1 MTRDSARDSI
11 RESVTEP
18 VGLLAAAHHLP
29 ERVCT
34 LDEIV
39 ARETGPVDV
48 TAAARLGVGSVHVF
62 EGESPTDMA
71 LAVSRKVLEAAGLT
85 PLDLD
90 AIIDFSMMPQRYVE
104 PAWSMSNELQAELGA
119 KRAFTLGY
127 SGGHSSNLHAA
138 IKFARALILA
148 NDDVNRVLLV
158 AADQAIAGNRV
169 IAGLDAPLTVLGD
182 GASAVIVARGA
193 GRAAILGTALR
204 SNGALH
210 DVLNIPGGGMK
221 HPTRLDLYRLTLDA
235 AKHDRADR
243 TSELKGLVDRLLAR
257 HGLSGG
263 DISRTITAN
272 ISAADAQAV
281 GDSLCTGARLVP
293 AGFASRGHLHGSDLV
308 LNLLE
313 LEEEAPPAGSNV
325 LLATHGHGFLYG
337 ATLLQY

>member
-1 MTRDSARDSI
+1 MPRESARERV
-11 RESVTEP
+11 RES
-18 VGLLAAAHHLP
+18 VGLLAAAHYLP
-29 ERVCT
+29 ERTST
-34 LDEIV
+34 LDEII

-48 TAAARLGVGSVHVF
+48 TAAARLGVDSVHVF

-71 LAVSRKVLEAAGLT
+71 VAVSRKVLDTAGLA

-148 NDDVNRVLLV
+148 NDDVHRVLLV
-158 AADQAIAGNRV
+158 ASDQAISGNRV
-169 IAGLDAPLTVLGD
+169 IAGKDAPLTVLGD

-193 GRAAILGTALR
+193 GRARILGTAMR
-204 SNGALH
+204 STGALH

-235 AKHDRADR
+235 AKHARADR
-243 TSELKGLVDRLLAR
+243 TNELKGLVDKLLAR
-257 HGLSGG
+257 HGLSGS
-263 DISRTITAN
+263 DIGRTITAN
-272 ISAADAQAV
+272 ISASDAQAV
-281 GDSLCTGARLVP
+281 GDSLGAGERLVP
-293 AGFASRGHLHGSDLV
+293 SGFASRGHLHASDLV
-308 LNLLE
+308 LNMLE
-313 LEEEAPPAGSNV
+313 LEEEAPPAGTNV

>member
-1 MTRDSARDSI
+1 MTRESA
-11 RESVTEP
+11 RESVREP
-18 VGLLAAAHHLP
+18 VGLLAAAHYLP
-29 ERVCT
+29 ERTST
-34 LDEIV
+34 LDEII

-48 TAAARLGVGSVHVF
+48 TAAARLGVDSVHVF

-71 LAVSRKVLEAAGLT
+71 VAVSRKVLETAGLT

-148 NDDVNRVLLV
+148 NDDVHRVLLV
-158 AADQAIAGNRV
+158 ASDQAISGNRV
-169 IAGLDAPLTVLGD
+169 IAGQDSPLTVLGD

-193 GRAAILGTALR
+193 GRARILGTAMR
-204 SNGALH
+204 STGALH

-235 AKHDRADR
+235 AKHARADR
-243 TSELKGLVDRLLAR
+243 TNELKGLVDKLLAR
-257 HGLSGG
+257 HGLSGS
-263 DISRTITAN
+263 DIGRTITAN
-272 ISAADAQAV
+272 ISASDAQAV
-281 GDSLCTGARLVP
+281 GDSLGAGERLVP
-293 AGFASRGHLHGSDLV
+293 SGFASRGHLHASDLV
-308 LNLLE
+308 LNMLE
-313 LEEEAPPAGSNV
+313 LEEEAPPAGTNV

>member
-1 MTRDSARDSI
+1 MTRESARD
-11 RESVTEP
+11 SVTEP
-18 VGLLAAAHHLP
+18 VGLLAAAHYLP
-29 ERVCT
+29 ERTNT
-34 LDEIV
+34 LDEII

-48 TAAARLGVGSVHVF
+48 TAAARLGVDSVHVF
-62 EGESPTDMA
+62 DGESPTDMA
-71 LAVSRKVLEAAGLT
+71 VAVSRKVLETAGLT

-148 NDDVNRVLLV
+148 NDDVHRVLLV
-158 AADQAIAGNRV
+158 ASDQAISGNRV
-169 IAGLDAPLTVLGD
+169 IAGKDAPLTVLGD

-193 GRAAILGTALR
+193 GRARILGTAMR
-204 SNGALH
+204 STGALH

-235 AKHDRADR
+235 AKHARSDR
-243 TSELKGLVDRLLAR
+243 TNELKGLVDKLLAR
-257 HGLSGG
+257 HGLSGS
-263 DISRTITAN
+263 DIGRTITAN
-272 ISAADAQAV
+272 ISASDAQAV
-281 GDSLCTGARLVP
+281 GDSLGAGERLVP
-293 AGFASRGHLHGSDLV
+293 SGFASRGHLHASDLV
-308 LNLLE
+308 LNMLE
-313 LEEEAPPAGSNV
+313 LEEEAPPAGTHV

>member
-1 MTRDSARDSI
+1 MT

-18 VGLLAAAHHLP
+18 VGLLAAAHYLP
-29 ERVCT
+29 ERT
-34 LDEIV
+34 SPLDEII

-48 TAAARLGVGSVHVF
+48 TAAARLGVDSVHVF

-71 LAVSRKVLEAAGLT
+71 VAVSRKVLETAGLT

-148 NDDVNRVLLV
+148 NDDVHRVLLV
-158 AADQAIAGNRV
+158 ASDQAIAGNRV
-169 IAGLDAPLTVLGD
+169 IAGQDAPLTVLGD

-193 GRAAILGTALR
+193 GRARILGTAMR

-235 AKHDRADR
+235 AKHARADR
-243 TSELKGLVDRLLAR
+243 TNELKGLVDKLLAR

-263 DISRTITAN
+263 DIGRTITAN
-272 ISAADAQAV
+272 ISASDAQAV
-281 GDSLCTGARLVP
+281 GDSLGAGERLVP
-293 AGFASRGHLHGSDLV
+293 AGFASRGHLHASDLV

-313 LEEEAPPAGSNV
+313 LEEEAPPAGTHV

>member
-1 MTRDSARDSI
+1 MTRESA
-11 RESVTEP
+11 RESVRES
-18 VGLLAAAHHLP
+18 VGLLAAAHYLP
-29 ERVCT
+29 ERTST
-34 LDEIV
+34 LDEII

-48 TAAARLGVGSVHVF
+48 TAAARLGVDSVHVF

-71 LAVSRKVLEAAGLT
+71 VAVSRKVLDTAGLT

-148 NDDVNRVLLV
+148 NDDVHRVLLV
-158 AADQAIAGNRV
+158 ASDQAISGNRV
-169 IAGLDAPLTVLGD
+169 IAGKDAPLTVLGD

-193 GRAAILGTALR
+193 GRAQILGTAMR
-204 SNGALH
+204 STGALH

-235 AKHDRADR
+235 AKHARADR
-243 TSELKGLVDRLLAR
+243 TNELKGLVDKLLAR
-257 HGLSGG
+257 HGLSGS
-263 DISRTITAN
+263 DIGRTITAN
-272 ISAADAQAV
+272 ISASDAQAV
-281 GDSLCTGARLVP
+281 GDSLGAGERLVP
-293 AGFASRGHLHGSDLV
+293 SGFASRGHLHASDLV
-308 LNLLE
+308 LNMLE
-313 LEEEAPPAGSNV
+313 LEEEAPPAGTNV

>member
-1 MTRDSARDSI
+1 MT

-18 VGLLAAAHHLP
+18 VGLLAAAHYLP
-29 ERVCT
+29 ERT
-34 LDEIV
+34 SPLDEII

-48 TAAARLGVGSVHVF
+48 TAAGRLGIDSVHVF

-71 LAVSRKVLEAAGLT
+71 VAVSRKVLETAGLT

-148 NDDVNRVLLV
+148 NDDVHRVLLV
-158 AADQAIAGNRV
+158 ASDQAISGNRV
-169 IAGLDAPLTVLGD
+169 IAGKDAPLTVLGD

-193 GRAAILGTALR
+193 GRARILGTAMR

-235 AKHDRADR
+235 AKHARADR
-243 TSELKGLVDRLLAR
+243 TSELKGLVDKLLAR
-257 HGLSGG
+257 HGLSAG

-272 ISAADAQAV
+272 ISASDAQAV
-281 GDSLCTGARLVP
+281 GDSLGAGERLVP
-293 AGFASRGHLHGSDLV
+293 AGFAARGHLHASDLV
-308 LNLLE
+308 LNMLE
-313 LEEEAPPAGSNV
+313 LEEEAPPAGTHV

>member
-1 MTRDSARDSI
+1 MPRESA
-11 RESVTEP
+11 RESVRES
-18 VGLLAAAHHLP
+18 VGLLAAAHYLP
-29 ERVCT
+29 ERTST
-34 LDEIV
+34 LDEIIS
-39 ARETGPVDV
+39 RETGPVDV
-48 TAAARLGVGSVHVF
+48 TAAARLGVDSVHVF

-71 LAVSRKVLEAAGLT
+71 VAVSRKVLETAGLA

-148 NDDVNRVLLV
+148 NDDVHRVLLV
-158 AADQAIAGNRV
+158 ASDQAISGNRV
-169 IAGLDAPLTVLGD
+169 IAGQDAPLTVLGD

-193 GRAAILGTALR
+193 GRARILGTTMR
-204 SNGALH
+204 STGALH

-235 AKHDRADR
+235 AKHARADR
-243 TSELKGLVDRLLAR
+243 TNELKGLVDKLLAR
-257 HGLSGG
+257 HGLSGS
-263 DISRTITAN
+263 DIGRTITAN
-272 ISAADAQAV
+272 ISASDAQAV
-281 GDSLCTGARLVP
+281 GDSLGAGERLVP
-293 AGFASRGHLHGSDLV
+293 SGFASRGHLHASDLV
-308 LNLLE
+308 LNMLE
-313 LEEEAPPAGSNV
+313 LEEEAPPAGTNV